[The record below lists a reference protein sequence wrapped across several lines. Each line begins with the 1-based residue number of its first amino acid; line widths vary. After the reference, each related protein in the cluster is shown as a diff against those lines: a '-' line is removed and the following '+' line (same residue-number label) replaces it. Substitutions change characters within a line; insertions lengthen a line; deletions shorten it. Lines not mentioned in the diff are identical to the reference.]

1 MLEMPAAFGVN
12 PLGFHY
18 WAHSLR
24 AMGSDEHIDSGLS
37 EKSQFPHL

>member
-1 MLEMPAAFGVN
+1 MLEMPVVFGVS
-12 PLGFHY
+12 PPGFHC

-24 AMGSDEHIDSGLS
+24 ALGSDEHIDSGLS